1 MKLFAVQ
8 TTPTECPVDTL
19 CGARKQLGGTY
30 IHRCANADP
39 YLMVCAPSV
48 GVIATKWLTANGW
61 TVLPDPRDFGTP
73 IGAAA
78 QALLVSHAPD
88 VLATDTCPAAMQ
100 KIVAKTGMQCYSPF

>member
-1 MKLFAVQ
+1 
-8 TTPTECPVDTL
+8 
-19 CGARKQLGGTY
+19 
-30 IHRCANADP
+30 
-39 YLMVCAPSV
+39 
-48 GVIATKWLTANGW
+48 
-61 TVLPDPRDFGTP
+61 VLPDPRDFGTP